1 MNRNKGTFAQ
11 SNREK
16 GMENSHKYFENRDC
30 KYYPCHEGIDEVN
43 CMFCFCPMYGIE
55 ECPGKPEYIEKE
67 GVKVKKCTGC
77 TFPHKPENYEH
88 IMQVLRERRKNTFQ
102 QN

>member
-30 KYYPCHEGIDEVN
+30 KYYPCHEGEHIN
-43 CMFCFCPMYGIE
+43 CLFCYCPMYQLE
-55 ECPGKPEYIEKE
+55 DCPGNPIMKE
-67 GVKVKKCTGC
+67 REGRKIKVCANC
-77 TFPHKPENYEH
+77 SFPHKKENYEL
-88 IMQVLRERRKNTFQ
+88 ILEILKKKV
-102 QN
+102 